1 MLNSKRL
8 IKVIRFSLLVA
19 VMAFGRPAAAIAQDE
34 VQVLVGKMQ
43 KSTGREKA
51 DLLNQ
56 VSLAYRNTDRL
67 KSLEYARLA
76 YKTSSELTYTAGQAL
91 ALKNQGISWFFI
103 GNNDSATY
111 CYKEAL
117 AGFVRIGD
125 MKGISACY
133 NNLGLIAQE
142 TGKYPEALRFY
153 ERSADMDRKLGDEIG
168 VAQTTQNMADIYI
181 YQGEY
186 QKALALTNACLKIYT
201 VQSDK
206 SGIMGSL
213 LNRAAVYDY
222 LALYQESLRD
232 YQHALRLSREINDKY
247 TEIRLNSNLGVMYWH
262 WQKPDIAM
270 QYLTTA
276 LEMSD
281 ENDDAYN
288 IDNTLKTMAEIYT
301 SRKEYARANDIYQKI
316 LNRNVKLDNKR
327 QVAVIM
333 TAIGRNLIE
342 LNEVDKAL
350 GYLNKSLEIT
360 TGLNTPYEKLENY
373 RNLVIVNAILHNFRA
388 ADSLQ
393 DVFATTRAFLM
404 DRDSLAANNKQNITG
419 SNVDNCSMPIALK
432 WAMSFLL
439 ILAVIAI
446 SVVAFRNSKV

>member
-1 MLNSKRL
+1 MLNSTPS
-8 IKVIRFSLLVA
+8 IKVICFSLLVA
-19 VMAFGRPAAAIAQDE
+19 VAAFSGPHTVKAQAE
-34 VQVLVGKMQ
+34 VQVLIGKLQ
-43 KSTGREKA
+43 KSNGRAKA

-56 VSLAYRNTDRL
+56 VSLAYRNTDRI

-76 YKTSSELTYTAGQAL
+76 YTASSEMKYTAGQAL
-91 ALKNQGISWFFI
+91 ALKNEGICWFFI
-103 GNNDSATY
+103 GNNDSAAY

-117 AGFVRIGD
+117 AGFTRIND

-142 TGKYPEALRFY
+142 TGKYADALKFY
-153 ERSADMDRKLGDEIG
+153 ERSAAMDRKLGDEIG

-181 YQGEY
+181 YRGEY
-186 QKALALTNACLKIYT
+186 RKALSLTNACLKIYT
-201 VQSDK
+201 LQSDK

-213 LNRAAVYDY
+213 LNRAAIYDY

-232 YQHALRLSREINDKY
+232 YQHALGLSREINDKY

-281 ENDDAYN
+281 ETDDAYN

-360 TGLNTPYEKLENY
+360 TGLNTPYEKLEN
-373 RNLVIVNAILHNFRA
+373 
-388 ADSLQ
+388 
-393 DVFATTRAFLM
+393 
-404 DRDSLAANNKQNITG
+404 
-419 SNVDNCSMPIALK
+419 
-432 WAMSFLL
+432 
-439 ILAVIAI
+439 
-446 SVVAFRNSKV
+446 

>member
-1 MLNSKRL
+1 M
-8 IKVIRFSLLVA
+8 IA
-19 VMAFGRPAAAIAQDE
+19 VMSFSRPATAIAQDD
-34 VQVLVGKMQ
+34 VQVLIGKIQ
-43 KSTGREKA
+43 NSTGRAKA

-56 VSLAYRNTDRL
+56 VSVTYRNTDRL

-76 YKTSSELTYTAGQAL
+76 YKASSGLKYTAGQAL
-91 ALKNQGISWFFI
+91 ALKNQGICWFFI

-111 CYKEAL
+111 CYKESL
-117 AGFVRIGD
+117 AGFTRIRD

-153 ERSADMDRKLGDEIG
+153 ERSAEMDRKLGDEIG

-181 YQGEY
+181 YRGEY

-201 VQSDK
+201 DQADK

-213 LNRAAVYDY
+213 LNRAAIYDY

-373 RNLVIVNAILHNFRA
+373 RNLVIVNAILHNFKI

-393 DVFATTRAFLM
+393 DLFATTRAQLM
-404 DRDSLAANNKQNITG
+404 DRDSLPGTSKVNFADKGKNDSQIPAA
-419 SNVDNCSMPIALK
+419 AK
-432 WAMSFLL
+432 WAMSIILL
-439 ILAVIAI
+439 TLVVII
-446 SVVAFRNSKV
+446 SVAAFRGNK